1 MGDTLEMTCS
11 GKAKA
16 TGTTEVSETAAC
28 NMGDCKCYWEDW
40 TPWSACSK
48 KCGGGYKVR
57 CKMQQCASSLGQDY
71 SDPKL
76 KAAMD
81 PCDPANADL
90 PNCGKNG
97 WCISGV
103 CVTKKTFDDYVQDKF
118 VVADEVIQTVK
129 LSGVPGLQLNDAE
142 LILEHATKK
151 VLNVNP
157 QDIAVRYGDHNHEER
172 LTTPTAVAQKLFLTE
187 APSKFEIQIRCQQSN
202 QQCNLVQMELLSAL
216 RDRKTEFNAAVR
228 KQAMKETAY
237 VAASGMP
244 AITSLSENIGQLE
257 AGGDEVSTTNVFLM
271 LVAGMAMATLGFVT
285 FYKMTKRSA
294 PGSQDFSRRPLTAES
309 NEDELVE

>member
-1 MGDTLEMTCS
+1 MG
-11 GKAKA
+11 
-16 TGTTEVSETAAC
+16 
-28 NMGDCKCYWEDW
+28 
-40 TPWSACSK
+40 
-48 KCGGGYKVR
+48 
-57 CKMQQCASSLGQDY
+57 
-71 SDPKL
+71 
-76 KAAMD
+76 
-81 PCDPANADL
+81 
-90 PNCGKNG
+90 
-97 WCISGV
+97 
-103 CVTKKTFDDYVQDKF
+103 
-118 VVADEVIQTVK
+118 
-129 LSGVPGLQLNDAE
+129 
-142 LILEHATKK
+142 

-172 LTTPTAVAQKLFLTE
+172 LTTPSAVAQKLFLTE
-187 APSKFEIQIRCQQSN
+187 APSKFDIQIRS

-257 AGGDEVSTTNVFLM
+257 AEGDEVSMTNVFLM

-285 FYKMTKRSA
+285 LYKMTKRSA
-294 PGSQDFSRRPLTAES
+294 SGSSDFSRRPLTAES